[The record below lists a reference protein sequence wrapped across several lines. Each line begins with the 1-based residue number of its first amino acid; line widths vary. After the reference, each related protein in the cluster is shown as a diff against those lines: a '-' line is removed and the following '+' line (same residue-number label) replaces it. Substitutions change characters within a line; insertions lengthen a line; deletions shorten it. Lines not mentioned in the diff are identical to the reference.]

1 MMALK
6 NDGLDTYLLSRT
18 SRVLDLNLDSKDVLL
33 SFWQIL
39 AIKNSNFGVPFGNLT
54 QLAVEIGRL

>member
-39 AIKNSNFGVPFGNLT
+39 AIKNSNVGVHFGNIP
-54 QLAVEIGRL
+54 QIAVEIGRL